1 MRLSD
6 FFIPLMAYVRSFE
19 TSTANTPEEISG
31 CIDRLIERA
40 SAQALN
46 AGIDVQLFHQ
56 ALFPIA
62 AWTDESIS
70 RRKIWA
76 SPMAWQPFL
85 LQRRYFKT
93 SVAGQEFFE
102 RLHALTPDE
111 APVREIYLL
120 CLCMGFVG
128 RYGAAADSAELSQL
142 RVDHYRLVLEA
153 IGASTEGAE
162 LPLFPMAYRTAD
174 ASKFNRTSRWP
185 RWLRPTA
192 VLVVLVP
199 VALLILLTLTLDAE
213 LASSVRAFRRSI
225 FL

>member
-19 TSTANTPEEISG
+19 TATASSPQEVAG
-31 CIDRLIERA
+31 CIDRLIEQA
-40 SAQALN
+40 SSQALN
-46 AGIDVQLFHQ
+46 AGIEVQLFHQ

-76 SPMAWQPFL
+76 SAMAWQPFL

-102 RLHALTPDE
+102 RLAALTADE

-120 CLCMGFVG
+120 CLCMGFAG
-128 RYGAAADSAELSQL
+128 RYGTAADSAELSQL
-142 RVDHYRLVLEA
+142 RLDQYRMVLEA

-162 LPLFPMAYRTAD
+162 LPLFPMAYRAAD
-174 ASKFNRTSRWP
+174 AGKLNRTSRWP
-185 RWLRPTA
+185 RWLHPSA
-192 VLVVLVP
+192 ILVVVIP
-199 VALLILLTLTLDAE
+199 VALLILLTLVLDAE
-213 LASSVRAFRRSI
+213 LASSVRAFRI
-225 FL
+225 KNLL